1 MNKALEVCLT
11 ILALAGMYCAI
22 PKNNTTGGLTV
33 RAQQQEVLIADGSDP
48 MPLCRRGH
56 CK

>member
-22 PKNNTTGGLTV
+22 PKNNTTGVTV